1 MNSNLNGQ
9 SLSGLLAETNHPD
22 QSDGSQLK
30 PRSKKS
36 EKIFSAKYYIN
47 AECAG
52 LKDAECHFLCFSV
65 SFFLLSY
72 LALWSW
78 EERVFGP
85 PGDEQISGLSSV
97 QGAHCMYT
105 CKLSNKISP
114 SVLRYP
120 PLSRYQDTNAQI
132 SGLSSVQG
140 YTACIHAKI
149 SPSVL

>member
-1 MNSNLNGQ
+1 MDSNLNGQ

-36 EKIFSAKYYIN
+36 EKIFSAKYYIY

-85 PGDEQISGLSSV
+85 AGDEQISGLASAQCTGSTLHVNMSKSV
-97 QGAHCMYT
+97 QVYYDIHH
-105 CKLSNKISP
+105 LSDI
-114 SVLRYP
+114 R
-120 PLSRYQDTNAQI
+120 TH
-132 SGLSSVQG
+132 
-140 YTACIHAKI
+140 T
-149 SPSVL
+149 